1 MSNSRHEDERSQVNG
16 STQPPEDLRRQVA
29 DGLFYTHVR
38 LSQGT
43 NKTLETSAFLYA
55 LIELLS
61 EQGLISVEELDKRK
75 KEVGERLVA
84 QLEEKGLGVML
95 QDPDE
100 DKYTFKGEAHID
112 CENRIHLCHATCC
125 RLRFAL
131 SRQDVHEGIVRWD
144 LGRPYLIAHDKE
156 GYCSHIEQGTCH
168 CTIRANRPLACR
180 AYDCRNDKRIWTDF
194 ERRIVNPNI
203 NRADWPN
210 CEVSPEAQGTSA

>member
-100 DKYTFKGEAHID
+100 DKY
-112 CENRIHLCHATCC
+112 R
-125 RLRFAL
+125 
-131 SRQDVHEGIVRWD
+131 
-144 LGRPYLIAHDKE
+144 RPK
-156 GYCSHIEQGTCH
+156 
-168 CTIRANRPLACR
+168 RP
-180 AYDCRNDKRIWTDF
+180 KHF
-194 ERRIVNPNI
+194 P
-203 NRADWPN
+203 
-210 CEVSPEAQGTSA
+210 